1 MSRKRKDLNQYVD
14 IVANIRI
21 DHDAYVL
28 IRNELDIAFE
38 SVGSSPTP
46 VCVLVTGETRTGKSC
61 AVLEFAESNPTVEE
75 GTQTRRSIVR
85 AITPETATV
94 KSLLESLLKGLGD
107 PYWSRG
113 TVSNQTHRLHVLLEA
128 VECKLIILDEFQHLC
143 DKGQKL
149 RMRTSADWLKNL
161 LQTNRYGLIAVGL
174 PEAASVIQNHPQLR
188 ARFDNE
194 LSMPRFDWSSTNSA
208 AQFCGILQQFEKQLA
223 PFELPPLKSPEMA
236 LRMYLASAGRIGLLA
251 KLFDRAVRD
260 AIRKNRVAI
269 RLADLAKAYERA
281 IWCADRFPIP
291 DGPFAATLASLE
303 VAGLRE
309 AVLKLA
315 LEDTFA
321 ERTPTV
327 QVFSGREKPAP
338 LASGSLPSKSSVS
351 VELRKA
357 L

>member
-236 LRMYLASAGRIGLLA
+236 LVYVLGQRRSESDCWPSSSIAPYGMPSERIVWQSAWRTWPRRMNAPFGAQTDS
-251 KLFDRAVRD
+251 
-260 AIRKNRVAI
+260 
-269 RLADLAKAYERA
+269 
-281 IWCADRFPIP
+281 RFPMVP
-291 DGPFAATLASLE
+291 SQPLLQ
-303 VAGLRE
+303 
-309 AVLKLA
+309 VLKS
-315 LEDTFA
+315 
-321 ERTPTV
+321 
-327 QVFSGREKPAP
+327 QG
-338 LASGSLPSKSSVS
+338 
-351 VELRKA
+351 
-357 L
+357 